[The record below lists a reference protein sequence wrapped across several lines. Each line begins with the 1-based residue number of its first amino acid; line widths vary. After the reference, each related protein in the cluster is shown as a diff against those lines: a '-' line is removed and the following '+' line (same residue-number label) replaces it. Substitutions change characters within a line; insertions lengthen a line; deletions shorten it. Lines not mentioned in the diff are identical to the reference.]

1 MPDPLTKTL
10 ARTDPAPAGQLLP
23 AVPVVARPP
32 EGAKAGKEPIAL
44 GVLRGVARR
53 WKQVAGFGLLA
64 AAAVGAAA
72 WFFIPPPQPVA
83 AAKLY
88 IPQKMTGILGGDHPD
103 PPLDRQTQVE
113 VIKSRLVL
121 NAAIRPAELNTL
133 PILHQTSDE
142 PLDWLASNLKVEFV
156 GPEIMRI
163 SLADDDPDQ
172 AKKVVDA
179 VVTSYLREIVNK
191 STADRAE
198 RLKRLNEM
206 AAEQEESLKRK
217 RNTISGLV
225 RGPAGADADRKAFEQ
240 RLLQDQM
247 QAAKTQLFRVESD
260 LWSGQLKEKIFGT
273 DGQIEVP
280 DGVLDKYLDQDK
292 RVLAAGEEMKK
303 KEAAL
308 EDVRHRAAAPDG
320 PEVAAALA
328 KVTAQQKEIAAL
340 RERLR
345 EQLRGQVRA
354 QTKTERAA
362 KLQEIKQEN
371 FFLAQQVEHLKAELE
386 VYGKRLADDR
396 INTTEIEPL
405 RFEIKQE
412 EDLLGQ
418 VRKMTTTLKI
428 EQDTPPRVLKLEEAV
443 VTRVDP
449 AKRKALVTA
458 GGAGAAFFAVF
469 ALIGLLEFRQR
480 RVESA
485 DAIGQWLGLRVVG
498 TVPAPSGRPFRW
510 GADRGTGPSAGR
522 AEAIASTRT
531 MLLHGEGLSAH
542 RVVLITSPV
551 SGEGKTSLS
560 VDLAASVAQSG
571 RRTLLVDGDLRNPS
585 VHHRLGLPP
594 GPGLCEVI
602 RGELSVFDVIQ
613 NTTVPGLMLIPAG
626 RWTPETAVALVS
638 APLAHLFAT
647 WREQFEFAIFDSSP
661 ALPVSDALLLARH
674 TDGVLLSVLQGVSR
688 VPQAAEA
695 CDRFTSLGVRV
706 LGVVVNGTP
715 ARAYGDTGKYYHGP
729 AADPTQSPTVTA

>member
-1 MPDPLTKTL
+1 MPDPQPQPL
-10 ARTDPAPAGQLLP
+10 ARTGPAPAGQLLP
-23 AVPVVARPP
+23 AVPVARPLD
-32 EGAKAGKEPIAL
+32 GAGKEPLAL

-53 WKQVAGFGLLA
+53 WKQVAGLGILA

-72 WFFIPPPQPVA
+72 WFFFPPPVPVA

-88 IPQKMTGILGGDHPD
+88 IPQKPPTVLGSEHPD
-103 PPLDRQTQVE
+103 PPLDRQTQMEIV
-113 VIKSRLVL
+113 KSRLVL
-121 NAAIRPAELNTL
+121 NAAIREPEVKSLS
-133 PILHQTSDE
+133 ILHQTHDE
-142 PLDWLASNLKVEFV
+142 PLDWLAKNLKVEFV

-163 SLADDDPDQ
+163 SLTDDDPDE

-179 VVTSYLREIVNK
+179 VMASYVGDVVNK
-191 STADRAE
+191 STKDRADRLR
-198 RLKRLNEM
+198 RLTEM
-206 AAEQEESLKRK
+206 AAGQEEILKRK

-225 RGPAGADADRKAFEQ
+225 RGAAGVEADRQAFEQ
-240 RLLQDQM
+240 RMLQDQM

-260 LWSGQLKEKIFGT
+260 LRAGQLKEKIFGA
-273 DGQIEVP
+273 DAPVEVP

-292 RVLAAGEEMKK
+292 RVLAAGEELKK

-308 EDVRHRAAAPDG
+308 EDVRHRAADPNG

-328 KVTAQQKEIAAL
+328 KVTAQQKEVAAL
-340 RERLR
+340 RDRLR
-345 EQLRGQVRA
+345 EELRGQVRS
-354 QTKTERAA
+354 QTKSERAG
-362 KLQEIKQEN
+362 KLQEIKSEN
-371 FFLAQQVEHLKAELE
+371 FFLGQQAEQLKSELE
-386 VYGKRLADDR
+386 QYGKRLANDR
-396 INTTEIEPL
+396 VNAAEIEPIQ
-405 RFEIKQE
+405 FEVKQAE
-412 EDLLGQ
+412 ELLGQ
-418 VRKMTTTLKI
+418 VRKKITTLTI
-428 EQDTPPRVLKLEEAV
+428 EQEAPPRVMELEKAV
-443 VTRVDP
+443 ITRVDP
-449 AKRKALVTA
+449 AKRKTLVAA

-469 ALIGLLEFRQR
+469 ALIGFLEFRQR

-485 DAIGQWLGLRVVG
+485 DAIAHGLGLRLVG
-498 TVPAPSGRPFRW
+498 TVPAPSARPFRW
-510 GADRGTGPSAGR
+510 RADRGGEPSAGR

-560 VDLAASVAQSG
+560 VDLAASVARSG

-585 VHHRLGLPP
+585 VHERLGLPP

-626 RWTPETAVALVS
+626 RWTPETAQALVS
-638 APLAHLFAT
+638 APLAPLFAT

-661 ALPVSDALLLARH
+661 ALPVSDALELARH
-674 TDGVLLSVLQGVSR
+674 TDGVILSVLQGVSR

-695 CDRFTSLGVRV
+695 CDRFTALGVRV

-715 ARAYGDTGKYYHGP
+715 ARAYGDNAKYYYGP
-729 AADPTQSPTVTA
+729 TPSPTVPS